1 MNTLFHLNTPTP
13 LLLCFDLKVNKN
25 IKHLRDCKREL
36 FATSTVITMYLPALW
51 VSTIKKCFLFCDIR
65 ATMFLQYVIMP
76 DGRLPENFWP

>member
-36 FATSTVITMYLPALW
+36 FAPTFTLLVSAKFGFVFLKILW
-51 VSTIKKCFLFCDIR
+51 DETFE
-65 ATMFLQYVIMP
+65 TY
-76 DGRLPENFWP
+76 